1 MIHPRPATASA
12 GINLPLPQVS
22 RLGSFNH
29 ARPGRDV
36 SGWRRGVLI
45 NGGSDGLIFAAALP
59 EPTSGA
65 LLMGGLLAVGAL
77 ARRKQV
83 A

>member
-1 MIHPRPATASA
+1 MIHPKPPTATP

-22 RLGSFNH
+22 RLGNFNH

-36 SGWRRGVLI
+36 SGWRGGLVLI

-65 LLMGGLLAVGAL
+65 LLD
-77 ARRKQV
+77 
-83 A
+83 